1 MISERLNFIKRNQK
15 KLRAED
21 YIHLRDAVVNDGHL
35 NASNI
40 GQHVIL
46 PSSFTG
52 SPRFMNEKSQDAMT
66 YVRKFGR
73 PDLFITFTCNPE
85 WPEIKRKLALA
96 VASSGIAATLLA
108 GGRTAHSTFKLP
120 LTVSLEKDSVCSIRK
135 NGPLGKFYKTVKVGN
150 IEELITKVYPDIS
163 QIENKDHQWMCQR
176 AILAARNS
184 NVDEIND
191 IILSKLP
198 GDIVTYTSI
207 DTVMDQEDVVNYP
220 QEFLNS
226 LNPSGL
232 PPHSLNLKI
241 GAPIILLRNLKPPN
255 LCNGTR
261 LQVKF
266 LRNNVIV
273 AIVLTGPAVG
283 QTVLIPRIPMIP
295 NDLPF
300 NFKRIQFPI
309 KLSFAV
315 TINKSQGQTFKH
327 VGIDLRQDCFSHGQ
341 LYVALSRSASKKNCI
356 QKARCVKYLG
366 GQDTA
371 ACTLYK
377 ETDGPPVCVFFKIPS
392 RTANYLYCQRAPKR
406 KISTKSNNKNRPPA
420 AQAHRAQLPR
430 GFSANASH
438 AKVTVGPRKHP
449 LRNAPNDT
457 SAEDD
462 EVLLA
467 VIETIDIGGLAL
479 FAKKSKTAANFME
492 INQFNFSRT
501 RLTRRGA

>member
-1 MISERLNFIKRNQK
+1 M
-15 KLRAED
+15 RA
-21 YIHLRDAVVNDGHL
+21 HLG
-35 NASNI
+35 
-40 GQHVIL
+40 G
-46 PSSFTG
+46 G
-52 SPRFMNEKSQDAMT
+52 S
-66 YVRKFGR
+66 
-73 PDLFITFTCNPE
+73 ITFPSKLLSVGDGKIPHSNNKI
-85 WPEIKRKLALA
+85 EI
-96 VASSGIAATLLA
+96 
-108 GGRTAHSTFKLP
+108 
-120 LTVSLEKDSVCSIRK
+120 DCD
-135 NGPLGKFYKTVKVGN
+135 LGVKVGN

-309 KLSFAV
+309 KLSYAV

-341 LYVALSRSASKKNCI
+341 LYVALSRSGCGENQYILLPQDNKTKNVVY
-356 QKARCVKYLG
+356 A
-366 GQDTA
+366 
-371 ACTLYK
+371 
-377 ETDGPPVCVFFKIPS
+377 
-392 RTANYLYCQRAPKR
+392 
-406 KISTKSNNKNRPPA
+406 
-420 AQAHRAQLPR
+420 
-430 GFSANASH
+430 
-438 AKVTVGPRKHP
+438 
-449 LRNAPNDT
+449 
-457 SAEDD
+457 
-462 EVLLA
+462 EVL
-467 VIETIDIGGLAL
+467 
-479 FAKKSKTAANFME
+479 
-492 INQFNFSRT
+492 
-501 RLTRRGA
+501 

>member
-1 MISERLNFIKRNQK
+1 MIHRAHVEALDRTLEILETVIKSWVGLRLCLLGLSPN
-15 KLRAED
+15 L
-21 YIHLRDAVVNDGHL
+21 
-35 NASNI
+35 
-40 GQHVIL
+40 
-46 PSSFTG
+46 TG
-52 SPRFMNEKSQDAMT
+52 
-66 YVRKFGR
+66 
-73 PDLFITFTCNPE
+73 
-85 WPEIKRKLALA
+85 
-96 VASSGIAATLLA
+96 
-108 GGRTAHSTFKLP
+108 
-120 LTVSLEKDSVCSIRK
+120 
-135 NGPLGKFYKTVKVGN
+135 VKVGN

-300 NFKRIQFPI
+300 NFKEYNFRLNYP
-309 KLSFAV
+309 
-315 TINKSQGQTFKH
+315 SQSQ
-327 VGIDLRQDCFSHGQ
+327 
-341 LYVALSRSASKKNCI
+341 
-356 QKARCVKYLG
+356 
-366 GQDTA
+366 
-371 ACTLYK
+371 
-377 ETDGPPVCVFFKIPS
+377 
-392 RTANYLYCQRAPKR
+392 
-406 KISTKSNNKNRPPA
+406 
-420 AQAHRAQLPR
+420 
-430 GFSANASH
+430 
-438 AKVTVGPRKHP
+438 
-449 LRNAPNDT
+449 
-457 SAEDD
+457 
-462 EVLLA
+462 
-467 VIETIDIGGLAL
+467 
-479 FAKKSKTAANFME
+479 
-492 INQFNFSRT
+492 
-501 RLTRRGA
+501 